1 MALSDVHKWKHWV
14 KVNSCAPTT
23 LCISAVNTCDF
34 PVVFYPICFKF
45 LSYVAGVEI
54 KIEKSNRN
62 QKLKFQIE
70 LPISKLPSLGQQ
82 DKKCLKG
89 SQKCVFFP
97 VKLVVNQLYLNAW
110 TSWIKSNETIA
121 LCGCTLLFVPTVIP
135 NLNWQNLKRNCCSSN
150 FFKSNAVNTWW
161 KSQVNFSW
169 HENSHHFYDFYKW
182 P

>member
-70 LPISKLPSLGQQ
+70 LPISKLPFLGQQ
-82 DKKCLKG
+82 DKKCLKRVPCQI
-89 SQKCVFFP
+89 SSKPALFKCLDKLDKIKWNNCFVWP
-97 VKLVVNQLYLNAW
+97 HLVVCPDSY
-110 TSWIKSNETIA
+110 TKSELTEFEEK
-121 LCGCTLLFVPTVIP
+121 LL
-135 NLNWQNLKRNCCSSN
+135 
-150 FFKSNAVNTWW
+150 
-161 KSQVNFSW
+161 
-169 HENSHHFYDFYKW
+169 
-182 P
+182 